1 MTVQV
6 PEKLLPFVSQDEWET
21 KQAEV
26 SSARGNSGKTGR
38 LLNAGMVM
46 IIGVCLGVGI
56 YIIRTGAQLEMQEHF
71 ECTQP
76 DVGYDGCAYSCCG
89 SEDCGSFSF
98 SCSSDVPAGNPEN
111 CVYYNNQAQG
121 SKFYP
126 SRDAGGKGTD
136 GGKSCKCQLR
146 DDSYEGC
153 GVMNTDSRGTYEFH
167 ERSKYTPLFPCK
179 PLELVDQRFV

>member
-1 MTVQV
+1 MVVQV

-56 YIIRTGAQLEMQEHF
+56 YIIRTGAQKSMQEHF

-76 DVGYDGCAYSCCG
+76 DGCSYSCCG
-89 SEDCGSFSF
+89 SVDCGSFSDILSS
-98 SCSSDVPAGNPEN
+98 SCSDVPAGNPDN

-126 SRDAGGKGTD
+126 PRDAGGKGTD
-136 GGKSCKCQLR
+136 GGKSCKCQNNGEHG
-146 DDSYEGC
+146 YEGC
-153 GVMNTDSRGTYEFH
+153 GVMNTEY
-167 ERSKYTPLFPCK
+167 
-179 PLELVDQRFV
+179 RFWRYL